1 MRVEIKQNPELSE
14 PYAVIYCREA
24 DESVLSAAEAL
35 RRGNEVITAYGNG
48 RLTVIDRKELF
59 MLRAEEGRTRLYT
72 AEAGFDSAKPLR
84 EYESL
89 PGFMRISKFCVINL
103 EKIKCF
109 EPLFSGVMQVELKNG
124 MKETISRKYLPD
136 MKRYLGL

>member
-1 MRVEIKQNPELSE
+1 MKVEIKQTPEAAE

-35 RRGNEVITAYGNG
+35 RRGNEVITAWGNG

-59 MLRAEEGRTRLYT
+59 MLCTQEGRTRLFT
-72 AEAGFDSAKPLR
+72 AEAEFDSAKPLR

-124 MKETISRKYLPD
+124 LKETISRKYLPD